1 MSKDLEPDFYL
12 KWRHCETPGVKTLC
26 NLRKLLNQLQRHHKE
41 DIYLYTSGHLNP
53 NKLYK
58 PPEIILQHWRNA
70 GPQEEATTL
79 DSRPYSRM
87 TADMKDA
94 WAYFAVNTALLPND
108 AQDSELFMYL
118 NPLASPSQPSLEDV
132 SSKKVL
138 HKEEG
143 EEEKRTESPVEGRRR
158 EELSL
163 PEMKV
168 LKYSK
173 AASSRHCATSPPGR
187 DVYQYISSYLAGVTK
202 TDKYK
207 KFLSFQKDVLAKQD
221 LLKSDFTGSKV
232 AAGHER
238 KLEQELQKVCTCDPQ
253 QFNKLQILGDIF
265 EDICNSS
272 LIFGDLLREVKDH
285 YELYMDILLDAYP
298 TEQFKTFLAEVKG
311 LAKSPVN
318 RGDVGRARERLQ
330 KLEKA
335 TRAALQRNERLRNEL
350 ETERLLLKS
359 AKEKSESFR
368 RNVMDEE
375 QLTLTEKVAKK
386 RCEILDKWK
395 EIKALE
401 KHIKENF
408 VHSRISDLTE
418 NRRKSIENDAIK
430 LETANRIL
438 NKKINVVENQVSQ
451 TMEKSRMTKE
461 EKRSFWQFV
470 KKFTQ
475 FEEIEDSQTT
485 GK

>member
-1 MSKDLEPDFYL
+1 MFYL

-272 LIFGDLLREVKDH
+272 LIFGDLLREVKV
-285 YELYMDILLDAYP
+285 MDSHSFCFAI
-298 TEQFKTFLAEVKG
+298 TFLAEVKG

-335 TRAALQRNERLRNEL
+335 TRAALQRNE
-350 ETERLLLKS
+350 
-359 AKEKSESFR
+359 

-438 NKKINVVENQVSQ
+438 NKKINV
-451 TMEKSRMTKE
+451 
-461 EKRSFWQFV
+461 SFKIFV
-470 KKFTQ
+470 NLGLSAKIFLGVPI
-475 FEEIEDSQTT
+475 FPEIEDSQTT